1 MLDAAVADFEKVEG
15 IGTARATH
23 LQHYF
28 ERVRSLAQEWTP
40 QVL

>member
-1 MLDAAVADFEKVEG
+1 MLTASVAEFETVEG